1 MTTISVSRERVTRGR
16 NAAGG
21 AEDRA
26 GAGGDREAVG
36 DRVTIYRPPGTP
48 SWYVQYNLDGK
59 QHRKSLKTSSK
70 KHARELAV
78 KKDAELVLGLAET
91 PAKRAATIDE
101 ARRKLLT
108 QLKERERDPETLNI
122 YGRALWQLQS

>member
-16 NAAGG
+16 IAAGG

-36 DRVTIYRPPGTP
+36 DRVTIYKTSTSPN
-48 SWYVQYNLDGK
+48 WYIDYSIDGR
-59 QHRKSLKTSSK
+59 QHRRSLKTASRK
-70 KHARELAV
+70 RARELAV

-101 ARRKLLT
+101 ARRKLL
-108 QLKERERDPETLNI
+108 
-122 YGRALWQLQS
+122 